1 MFYLVNLTLIN
12 YNNEKLGFELN
23 LNINLFIKDQRDNY
37 QNNFYEL
44 LRIKKKN

>member
-1 MFYLVNLTLIN
+1 MILIIKRERIYMFYLVNLTLIN

-37 QNNFYEL
+37 
-44 LRIKKKN
+44 